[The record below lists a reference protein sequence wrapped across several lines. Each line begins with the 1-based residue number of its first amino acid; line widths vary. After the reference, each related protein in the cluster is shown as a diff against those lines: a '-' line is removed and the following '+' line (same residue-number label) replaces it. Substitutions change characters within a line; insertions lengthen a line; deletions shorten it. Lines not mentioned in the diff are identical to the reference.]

1 MTDVSTTLPP
11 ALSRALD
18 LLIDPPSEPDVSNGY
33 LDLLGTSVDG
43 DDEVAKND
51 GAIQAVFMKGHYSA
65 AYSAF
70 EAVDD
75 TGTRLPDWLRQ
86 RGVDEIDI
94 AGLATD
100 YCVLATATDA
110 VNAGF
115 ATRVL
120 LDLTAGVAQE
130 STDKAVEDMRA
141 AGVEVT

>member
-1 MTDVSTTLPP
+1 
-11 ALSRALD
+11 
-18 LLIDPPSEPDVSNGY
+18 
-33 LDLLGTSVDG
+33 
-43 DDEVAKND
+43 
-51 GAIQAVFMKGHYSA
+51 MKGHYTA

-75 TGTRLPDWLRQ
+75 TGTRLPDWLRE

-110 VNAGF
+110 VKGGF

-120 LDLTAGVAQE
+120 IDLTAGVAQE

-141 AGVEVT
+141 AGVEVA

>member
-1 MTDVSTTLPP
+1 
-11 ALSRALD
+11 
-18 LLIDPPSEPDVSNGY
+18 
-33 LDLLGTSVDG
+33 
-43 DDEVAKND
+43 
-51 GAIQAVFMKGHYSA
+51 MKGHYTA

-110 VNAGF
+110 VKAGF

-141 AGVEVT
+141 AGVEVA

>member
-1 MTDVSTTLPP
+1 
-11 ALSRALD
+11 
-18 LLIDPPSEPDVSNGY
+18 
-33 LDLLGTSVDG
+33 
-43 DDEVAKND
+43 
-51 GAIQAVFMKGHYSA
+51 MKGHYSA

-75 TGTRLPDWLRQ
+75 AGTPLPEWLRQ

-115 ATRVL
+115 AARVL

-141 AGVEVT
+141 AGVEIA